1 MPEGDPRNAMPAPWR
16 RRTASG
22 VVATAM
28 SLGLRSA
35 LEERQA
41 GEAIVVDVAGDP
53 WDPDAPLEL
62 HLDDRGPAETW
73 AVARPW
79 LL

>member
-1 MPEGDPRNAMPAPWR
+1 MPEGEPRPTTPAPWR

-22 VVATAM
+22 AVVTAM
-28 SLGLRSA
+28 TLGLREA
-35 LEERQA
+35 IGERPA
-41 GEAIVVDVAGDP
+41 GEAIVADVPGDSY
-53 WDPDAPLEL
+53 DPLAALEL
-62 HLDDRGPAETW
+62 HLDERGPSEAW